1 MMANY
6 NENAM
11 METKNFTL
19 PEMVE
24 GDFSSEDLADDYAG
38 LQLSFQR
45 VKIPGGGSLQFELPG
60 DDPENPDYAKTIEG
74 VIVYS
79 HQASAYWPEGSEYDD
94 SVTPLCSSVD
104 GITGCG
110 TPGGACAVCELNQYG
125 TGTDSKGNPSKGKAC
140 KNMRHLYILRD
151 GEYMPILLA
160 LPPTS
165 LRPYSDFVNASF
177 VTRRR
182 PAYASVVQIGL
193 KRVENG
199 SNLYSIATFRKLY
212 DFTGEQLAQIKAY
225 TMDFPT
231 QIKEMLKQR
240 ANTLANA
247 DPDALY
253 DDGSGYTK
261 QESGGHFMIS
271 SNDVIDGDRD
281 ELPL

>member
-1 MMANY
+1 MTYN

-225 TMDFPT
+225 TMDFRT